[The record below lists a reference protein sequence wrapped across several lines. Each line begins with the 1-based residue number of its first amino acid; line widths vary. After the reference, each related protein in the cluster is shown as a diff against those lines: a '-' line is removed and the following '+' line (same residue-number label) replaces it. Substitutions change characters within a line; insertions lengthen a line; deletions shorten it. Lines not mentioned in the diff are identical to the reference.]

1 MPKNNK
7 KFVVVTGGVISG
19 IGKGITASSIGVV
32 LKMLNIRPTAIKI
45 DPYLNVDAGT
55 MSPFEHGE
63 VFVLD
68 DGAETDLDLGN
79 YERFLDIKL
88 TQDSNL
94 TTGKIYQ
101 SVIAKERRGDYLGKT
116 VQIIPHISNE
126 IMERILKVAAQP
138 VDDSNEE
145 PDVTV
150 IELGGTIGDIES
162 MPFVEALRQLQL
174 LVKPHNFCLVHVSMV
189 PTVGESKEEKTKPT
203 QHSVK
208 ELRSLG
214 LAPDFIVCRSALPL
228 SNQSREKIALF
239 SNLPADHVLSI
250 YDVSNIYHVPL
261 LMIEQK
267 MHIKL
272 YNKFQL
278 YKLYKHKMEKAAIK
292 EKRSSDDAAVIA
304 TTVALKQLS
313 KRKHHIEEVEDESSG
328 AEEEE
333 ILAEIMSTCWSASFA
348 AIWHGL
354 AERMDKAQDEAIIAL
369 VGKYIAQ
376 GNDAYLSVIHALK
389 HSCIATD
396 QKLTVLLIE
405 SSDLEEEQK
414 ALDSS
419 KYNLAW
425 SQVRS
430 AHGVLVPG
438 GFGTRGME
446 GKINAIQYA
455 RTSKIPF
462 LGICLGMQAAV
473 IEYTR
478 SFLHRPL
485 ANSQEIVPDSEPEN
499 ATIIFMPEGS
509 REQLGGTMRLGSR
522 KTIFQVNG
530 YHAKRWYHVAE
541 QQNNNSTD
549 TTTSTPPVGVWERHR
564 HRYEVNPL
572 LVPLLEEK
580 GLIFSGKDESNE
592 RMEIVE
598 LPVSEHPYFV
608 AVQYHPEYQSRP
620 QRPAPV
626 FYGFLQAIKDA
637 KASAQ

>member
-1 MPKNNK
+1 MSTFTEPSVKKMK

-79 YERFLDIKL
+79 YERFLDIRL

-116 VQIIPHISNE
+116 VQIIPHITNE

-138 VDDSNEE
+138 VDDSKEE

-174 LVKPHNFCLVHVSMV
+174 RVKPENFCLVHVSMV
-189 PTVGESKEEKTKPT
+189 PTIGENQEEKTKPT

-214 LAPDFIVCRSALPL
+214 LFPDFIVCRSKSPL
-228 SNQSREKIALF
+228 SEGAREKIALF
-239 SNLPADHVLSI
+239 CNLPADHVLSI

-261 LMIEQK
+261 LMIQQG
-267 MHIKL
+267 MRTKL
-272 YNKFQL
+272 IAKLHLQHCHHENQEWNEIFFQQW
-278 YKLYKHKMEKAAIK
+278 KSI
-292 EKRSSDDAAVIA
+292 
-304 TTVALKQLS
+304 
-313 KRKHHIEEVEDESSG
+313 
-328 AEEEE
+328 
-333 ILAEIMSTCWSASFA
+333 
-348 AIWHGL
+348 
-354 AERMDKAQDEAIIAL
+354 AERMDKATDEVKIVL
-369 VGKYIAQ
+369 VGKYVTQ
-376 GNDAYLSVIHALK
+376 GNDAYLSVIHSLK

-396 QKLTVLLIE
+396 QKLTVIMIE
-405 SSDLEEEQK
+405 SSDLENEQDVKDPRKYEE
-414 ALDSS
+414 
-419 KYNLAW
+419 AW
-425 SQVRS
+425 NQVKT
-430 AHGVLVPG
+430 AHGILVPG

-446 GKINAIQYA
+446 GKIVAIRYA
-455 RTSKIPF
+455 REHHIPF

-478 SFLHRPL
+478 SILHRPL
-485 ANSQEIVPDSEPEN
+485 AHSQECVPQITEED

-509 REQLGGTMRLGSR
+509 RDQMGGTMRLGARQTYLQPSMESC
-522 KTIFQVNG
+522 
-530 YHAKRWYHVAE
+530 HASRWYA
-541 QQNNNSTD
+541 QAIMN
-549 TTTSTPPVGVWERHR
+549 GGIWERHR
-564 HRYEVNPL
+564 HRYEVNPS
-572 LVPLLEEK
+572 LVPVLEAN
-580 GLIFSGKDESNE
+580 GLIFSGKDITGQ

-598 LPVSEHPYFV
+598 LPMETHPYFV

-626 FYGFLQAIKDA
+626 FYGFLQAIKDLKKHA
-637 KASAQ
+637 LDSTAAESSFV

>member
-1 MPKNNK
+1 MSTFAETNMKRTK
-7 KFVVVTGGVISG
+7 KFIVVTGGVISG

-79 YERFLDIKL
+79 YERFLDIRL

-101 SVIAKERRGDYLGKT
+101 SVITKERRGDYLGKT
-116 VQIIPHISNE
+116 VQIIPHITNE

-138 VDDSNEE
+138 VDDSKDE
-145 PDVTV
+145 PDITV

-174 LVKPHNFCLVHVSMV
+174 RVKPENFCLVHVSMV
-189 PTVGESKEEKTKPT
+189 PTVGENHEEKTKPT

-214 LAPDFIVCRSALPL
+214 LFPDFIVCRSKSPL
-228 SNQSREKIALF
+228 SDGAREKIALF
-239 SNLPADHVLSI
+239 SNIPAENVLSI

-261 LMIEQK
+261 LMIDQDLK
-267 MHIKL
+267 TKLIAKLSLQHI
-272 YNKFQL
+272 
-278 YKLYKHKMEKAAIK
+278 
-292 EKRSSDDAAVIA
+292 
-304 TTVALKQLS
+304 
-313 KRKHHIEEVEDESSG
+313 HHGEDWNESFYQQWKG
-328 AEEEE
+328 
-333 ILAEIMSTCWSASFA
+333 I
-348 AIWHGL
+348 
-354 AERMDKAQDEAIIAL
+354 AERMDKATDEVKIVL
-369 VGKYIAQ
+369 VGKYVAQ
-376 GNDAYLSVIHALK
+376 GNDAYLSVIHSLK

-396 QKLTVLLIE
+396 QKLTVIMIE
-405 SSDLEEEQK
+405 SSDLEAEQQEK
-414 ALDSS
+414 DAS
-419 KYNLAW
+419 KYEEAW
-425 SQVRS
+425 AAVKS
-430 AHGVLVPG
+430 AHGILVPG

-446 GKINAIQYA
+446 GKILAIRYA
-455 RTSKIPF
+455 RENRIPF

-478 SFLHRPL
+478 TFLQRPL
-485 ANSQEIVPDSEPEN
+485 AHSQECVPNLSEED
-499 ATIIFMPEGS
+499 ATIVFMPEGS
-509 REQLGGTMRLGSR
+509 RDQMGGTMRLGAR
-522 KTIFQVNG
+522 QTCFQAPLSGHAFRWYEHAIVNG
-530 YHAKRWYHVAE
+530 
-541 QQNNNSTD
+541 
-549 TTTSTPPVGVWERHR
+549 GIWERHR
-564 HRYEVNPL
+564 HRYEVNPS
-572 LVPLLEEK
+572 LVSTLETN
-580 GLIFSGKDESNE
+580 GLVFSGKDETGQ

-598 LPVSEHPYFV
+598 LPAEVHPYFV

-626 FYGFLQAIKDA
+626 FYGFLQAIKDS
-637 KASAQ
+637 KTSKTLTS